1 MKWRIKE
8 IFSPKY
14 NKTLYIPQQK
24 GLFFYSSFT
33 YQEYCEYAEGMPF
46 YSNFTYQEHREYVER
61 LHNMA
66 SEFELVWEF
75 PDNRVGF
82 KTAGYA
88 KRMIEYYCEYLRI
101 RAKHEEVEKEAR
113 KKGKKFKTKYIE
125 VD

>member
-24 GLFFYSSFT
+24 GLFFYRSFM
-33 YQEYCEYAEGMPF
+33 YSEYCEYIEK
-46 YSNFTYQEHREYVER
+46 R
-61 LHNMA
+61 HNMVG
-66 SEFELVWEF
+66 EFELVWEGV
-75 PDNRVGF
+75 DSRVGF
-82 KTAGYA
+82 KMVEGA

-125 VD
+125 VE